1 MKTSRE
7 TAVDILC
14 KVDDGKK
21 SHEIMNEA
29 LLKSSFSPSDSKLV
43 KLLVNGTLEN
53 LPFIDQVIA
62 FYSGKNVSK
71 HRPVIRNVL
80 RISIYQLKFLP
91 DIGAFAVCSEALK
104 IVEKRK
110 LFGLKGFVNGLLRK
124 YARDI
129 EEGKDYSLQ
138 TAKEDI
144 FSSIMK
150 QRGADPEDFARPGA
164 SCRFVFSRG
173 SEEEIISLL
182 ESDGVLARRS
192 LLADNAYFL
201 EGYTNLF
208 GLKAFSR
215 GLIQFQGVG
224 SCLACEI
231 LSPSKGSLILDM
243 CAAPGGKTIA
253 LADMAGKGTVVSR
266 DISDRKLEKI
276 AENAKRCG
284 LENIIIQKKD
294 ATVFYAE
301 DDEKYDFIMADL
313 PCSGLGSVYKR
324 PEIRYRVTKEKISE
338 LSALQKSML
347 KNAVKYLKK
356 GGLMV
361 YSTCTISYEE
371 NEENGRYLESLGMT
385 PVDFSSKLSGRP
397 FSQGN
402 LESSKF
408 GHIQLLPGLDGET
421 DGFYISLY
429 KKPE

>member
-104 IVEKRK
+104 ITEKRK

-129 EEGKDYSLQ
+129 EEGKDYSPQ

-173 SEEEIISLL
+173 
-182 ESDGVLARRS
+182 
-192 LLADNAYFL
+192 
-201 EGYTNLF
+201 
-208 GLKAFSR
+208 
-215 GLIQFQGVG
+215 
-224 SCLACEI
+224 
-231 LSPSKGSLILDM
+231 
-243 CAAPGGKTIA
+243 
-253 LADMAGKGTVVSR
+253 
-266 DISDRKLEKI
+266 
-276 AENAKRCG
+276 
-284 LENIIIQKKD
+284 
-294 ATVFYAE
+294 
-301 DDEKYDFIMADL
+301 
-313 PCSGLGSVYKR
+313 
-324 PEIRYRVTKEKISE
+324 
-338 LSALQKSML
+338 
-347 KNAVKYLKK
+347 
-356 GGLMV
+356 
-361 YSTCTISYEE
+361 
-371 NEENGRYLESLGMT
+371 
-385 PVDFSSKLSGRP
+385 
-397 FSQGN
+397 
-402 LESSKF
+402 
-408 GHIQLLPGLDGET
+408 
-421 DGFYISLY
+421 
-429 KKPE
+429 